1 MGRGYSST
9 DILRD
14 RVGVV
19 VKIKDVYDSMVIS
32 PVDASTP
39 KHVRLWSLK

>member
-1 MGRGYSST
+1 MGRGYSLT

-32 PVDASTP
+32 PVNASTP